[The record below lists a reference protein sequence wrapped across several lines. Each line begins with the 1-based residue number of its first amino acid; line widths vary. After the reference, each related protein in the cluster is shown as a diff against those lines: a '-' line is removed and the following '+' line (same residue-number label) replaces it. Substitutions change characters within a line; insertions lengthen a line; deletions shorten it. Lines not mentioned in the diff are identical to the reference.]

1 MCPLLVVQELKKH
14 FPITSGV
21 ILKKVHG
28 LVHAVDGIDF
38 FINEGETLGL
48 VGESGSGKTTTG
60 KLVLGLLKPTAGKV
74 LFEGKNLAAMSR
86 KEMKKVRKGM
96 GVIFQDP
103 TSSLDPRKTAASII
117 GEPIEIHKTLNQHDK
132 KRRVAELI
140 EEVGLGP
147 EHLDRYPHEF
157 SGGQLQRIAIAR
169 ALALNP
175 KLVIADEPTSAL
187 DVSVQAHLLNLMRD
201 DLQERFNLSYL
212 FISHDLNVV
221 RHMSDRVAVM
231 YLGVMLEL
239 GSTEGIFCNPKHP
252 YTQALL
258 NILPVPNPIEMR
270 KKMKQILR
278 GEISSPIN
286 LPQGCRFHPR
296 CPYARRK
303 CTQVEPELIET
314 EKDHYVA
321 CYLK

>member
-1 MCPLLVVQELKKH
+1 MCPLLEVQELKKH

-28 LVHAVDGIDF
+28 WVHAVDGIDF

-60 KLVLGLLKPTAGKV
+60 KLVLGLLEPTAGKV

-140 EEVGLGP
+140 EEVGLGH

-175 KLVIADEPTSAL
+175 QLVVADEPTSSL
-187 DVSVQAHLLNLMRD
+187 DVSVQAHLLNLMY
-201 DLQERFNLSYL
+201 DLQQRFNLSYL

-231 YLGVMLEL
+231 YLGVILEL
-239 GSTEGIFCNPKHP
+239 ASAERIFCNPKHP

-296 CPYARRK
+296 CPYARRT

>member
-1 MCPLLVVQELKKH
+1 LCPLLEVQKLKKH
-14 FPITSGV
+14 FPITIGV

-60 KLVLGLLKPTAGKV
+60 KLVLGFLKPTAGKV

-86 KEMKKVRKGM
+86 KKMKKVRKGM

-140 EEVGLGP
+140 EEVGLGH

-187 DVSVQAHLLNLMRD
+187 DVSVQAHLLNLMY

-231 YLGVMLEL
+231 YLGVILEL
-239 GSTEGIFCNPKHP
+239 ASAERIFCNPKHP

>member
-1 MCPLLVVQELKKH
+1 
-14 FPITSGV
+14 
-21 ILKKVHG
+21 LKKVHG

>member
-1 MCPLLVVQELKKH
+1 M
-14 FPITSGV
+14 
-21 ILKKVHG
+21 KKVHG